1 MENLKSTITKTDTLK
16 NDLKLAKEKIN
27 DKILSGG
34 GTIANTISEVPDKI
48 SNMLGQYRK
57 VATGK
62 LNIDIDKISGT
73 RNPYDIKMNLAFKAS
88 RVLVKCQCYDMEG
101 NDIKFEHFIL
111 DTKEGEQKTF
121 SNNFGIFKAELKQ
134 NNVVTVSYESSAY
147 LIYVRI
153 KEWIAIE

>member
-1 MENLKSTITKTDTLK
+1 MEGLKNTIDNTNKYK
-16 NDLKLAKEKIN
+16 NDLKLAKQKIN

-101 NDIKFEHFIL
+101 NDIKSKHFIL
-111 DTKEGEQKTF
+111 DTKEGGF
-121 SNNFGIFKAELKQ
+121 L
-134 NNVVTVSYESSAY
+134 
-147 LIYVRI
+147 
-153 KEWIAIE
+153 